1 MKKVFR
7 VLCEIDNGC
16 AIEKYATYVF
26 GFNEDEA
33 KNVAAVYWEDI
44 NPNNCVCAKNTH
56 GVLDVYRENTN
67 IIFENE
73 IEVIGVERVY

>member
-7 VLCEIDNGC
+7 VICEVDNGC
-16 AIEKYATYVF
+16 TIEKYATYVF

-44 NPNNCVCAKNTH
+44 SPNNCVC
-56 GVLDVYRENTN
+56 VLE
-67 IIFENE
+67 IELICENE
-73 IEVIGVERVY
+73 IEVIGVEKVY